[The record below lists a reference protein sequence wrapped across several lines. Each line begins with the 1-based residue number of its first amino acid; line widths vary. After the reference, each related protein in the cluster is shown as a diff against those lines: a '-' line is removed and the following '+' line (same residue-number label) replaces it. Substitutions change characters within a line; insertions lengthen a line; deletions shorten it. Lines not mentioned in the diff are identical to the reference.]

1 MRDFTLTQACA
12 TLAAYQAAA
21 SNCGML
27 ALNVRA
33 AAAAGN
39 KDAENAVNACNEQ
52 HRQSVRGANAVAA
65 AFSGLVARL
74 QAANDP
80 KGAPIDSEA
89 V

>member
-1 MRDFTLTQACA
+1 MTLTLTQACA

-39 KDAENAVNACNEQ
+39 EDAAMAAPHCNEQ
-52 HRQSVRGANAVAA
+52 HRQSVRGANAAA
-65 AFSGLVARL
+65 TAFAGLVARF

-80 KGAPIDSEA
+80 KGAPSDSEA